1 MSKKSSIMER
11 SWNSLTQLKEYFE
24 KEKIETVV
32 NFNGEVLETK
42 KAYYKLAFGKLSR
55 VIK

>member
-42 KAYYKLAFGKLSR
+42 KAYYRLAFGKLSR
-55 VIK
+55 IIK